1 METKNNK
8 ELCAYVQPET
18 EVLAIETGSFLQ
30 GSDQL
35 EPGQE
40 GQF

>member
-18 EVLAIETGSFLQ
+18 EVLAIETGSILQ
-30 GSDQL
+30 NSQL
-35 EPGQE
+35 EPGQDDE
-40 GQF
+40 F